1 MKKIQ
6 FKCTLLSDVI
16 VSQKSATEG
25 SHKTLDFIP
34 GNSFLGIVASGC
46 YAALNEQDQI
56 LLFHSGKVR
65 FGDAHPAVEYEGQ
78 EFRSL
83 KIPAIMFSPK
93 LSDMNPLYIHS
104 AISDNEIL
112 LPKQLKQ
119 CRNGFYAFADTK
131 IVPAE
136 SERNYAIKSAYD
148 RDARRSATGKMYGYE
163 SLPKGMKFLFE
174 VELDEEAFHLET
186 YITDCLLGNKRV
198 GRSRTAQYGWVSIEK
213 AAYGEYPAAESADQ
227 FVLVYAEGR
236 VIFLD
241 DDGMPTF
248 RPSVS
253 QLGFGADAKLVPE
266 LSQIR
271 TFQYAPWNFK
281 RQAFDTDRC
290 GIEKGS
296 VWVVRTKEKPEN
308 AAAYIGSYR
317 NEGFGKVLY
326 NPDFLSAQPGQNG
339 LAVYQLANM
348 NELVNTTVVNEMKQ
362 VAEAYSDV
370 LVRLLRKKKKE
381 QEQNTLVYKMVN
393 DFVHE
398 NQRRY
403 GQENFASQWGTI
415 RSLAMQAT
423 DRQSLYDAL
432 FTEPLGYL
440 VHGIGERKWNRNR
453 RREKLKE
460 FFKQTTE
467 ENFRFCL
474 INLASEMA
482 KKSRRG

>member
-6 FKCTLLSDVI
+6 FKCTLLSDI
-16 VSQKSATEG
+16 IISQKSATEG
-25 SHKTLDFIP
+25 NHKTLDFIP
-34 GNSFLGIVASGC
+34 GNNFLGIVASGC
-46 YAALNEQDQI
+46 YAALDESDQI

-65 FGDAHPAVEYEGQ
+65 FGDAHPAVEFEGQ
-78 EFRSL
+78 KYRSI
-83 KIPAIMFSPK
+83 KIPAMMFSPK
-93 LSDMNPLYIHS
+93 LSDMKPLYVHS
-104 AISDNEIL
+104 AISDHETL

-119 CRNGFYAFADTK
+119 CRNGFYAFVDGKVLPADN
-131 IVPAE
+131 
-136 SERNYAIKSAYD
+136 ERNYAIKSAYD
-148 RDARRSATGKMYGYE
+148 RDVRRSATGKMYGYE
-163 SLPKGMKFLFE
+163 SLPKGMEFLFE
-174 VELDEEAFHLET
+174 VELDEEAIHLESR
-186 YITDCLLGNKRV
+186 ITDCLLGNKRI
-198 GRSRTAQYGWVSIEK
+198 GRSRTAQYGWVRIEK
-213 AAYGEYPAAESADQ
+213 AAYGEYPVAEPAGQ
-227 FVLVYAEGR
+227 LVLVYAEGR

-248 RPSVS
+248 RPTVS
-253 QLGFGADAKLVPE
+253 QLGFGADAELVPE

-296 VWVVRTKEKPEN
+296 VWVVRTKERPEN
-308 AAAYIGSYR
+308 TTVFIGSYR

-326 NPDFLSAQPGQNG
+326 DPDFLRAQPEQNG
-339 LAVYQLANM
+339 LAAYQLANT
-348 NELVNTTVVNEMKQ
+348 EEPGK
-362 VAEAYSDV
+362 VAAGEVKPTAEGGSDV
-370 LVRLLRKKKKE
+370 LIRVLRRKKKE
-381 QEQNTLVYKMVN
+381 QEQNARVYKMVN
-393 DFVHE
+393 DFVRE

-403 GQENFASQWGTI
+403 GQEDFASQWGSI

-423 DRQSLYDAL
+423 DRQGLYDAL

-453 RREKLKE
+453 RREKLKD

-467 ENFRFCL
+467 DNFRFCL